1 MPAFIGELIVMA
13 GSFAFIFAILICC
26 IKADENDTYSRQLRT
41 IKNRNNK
48 CPCKTCNKCNKC
60 NKYKN

>member
-1 MPAFIGELIVMA
+1 MPALIGELIVMA

-48 CPCKTCNKCNKC
+48 CMCNKC
-60 NKYKN
+60 KN